1 MECDKELFF
10 VVLWLDKNERF
21 KKLQLLRNTLIERNV
36 YYVTVYDNELTLV
49 ELFEIFKLVKLP
61 SSSLSEGQSLVS
73 KLVTGILYGAIGLDE
88 RLDGRLW
95 L

>member
-1 MECDKELFF
+1 MLRK
-10 VVLWLDKNERF
+10 
-21 KKLQLLRNTLIERNV
+21 LRNTLIERNV
-36 YYVTVYDNELTLV
+36 YYVTVYDNELTLEV

-88 RLDGRLW
+88 RLDGRL
-95 L
+95 